1 MKNKIKIALL
11 GLLTFMVL
19 PFNVNAATSGTLNV
33 NCGTGKVTVNKT
45 ITCKVTTSVSGGS
58 LVSLEFDIDNNDGI
72 SIEGFTFASGWNNQ
86 SYKNNHVA
94 VVGSAKGGTVDIG
107 TITVKGVT
115 EGTSSITL
123 KKALAGDDSWNEF
136 DISNKTVN
144 ITVEKV
150 TTKPTTKPTSS
161 TKKSTTTRKTTTS
174 KATTTKPVVRTT
186 TTTKKTTTTTRVT
199 IAPTQSTTQAP
210 ILTTS
215 SSTTT
220 TRYTDNGS
228 NQTTLPRPTNGST
241 NELRTS
247 IHYYTNEAGKI
258 IYSEAFIRTDNYYN
272 ELAGRKTKPFEQHVL
287 GVKAVF
293 VDDYRVVYK
302 DGKYYVTVDPKDEE
316 VEIIIETTE
325 PAVVVGT
332 GTRGLGVGKNVV
344 DIYMKSERDERTF
357 QIIINRPDGL
367 NVGSTE
373 LSSLKIVDYE
383 LEFQPNIYNY
393 EVTVP
398 YTTKELYVIAKHVSE
413 YATIGGDGLFSL
425 MDDEDQKIYVHVSY
439 GKLQETEY
447 VITVK
452 KSYTMLILWIV
463 IGLLGLGLVAM
474 ALYAYTNR
482 KNAVSKVTAEKDAI
496 IASGNR
502 AVTQEVAKDA
512 KIAGEKLGGL
522 TRQTVKP
529 TLVENAEPQA
539 APTQSALDRVPNRVA
554 MPVKPTPVQP
564 AAPVQMSTAAPQPQV
579 RVIKRGEQPEIKIS
593 NPSSP
598 YQQDSEIVIKEL

>member
-1 MKNKIKIALL
+1 
-11 GLLTFMVL
+11 
-19 PFNVNAATSGTLNV
+19 
-33 NCGTGKVTVNKT
+33 
-45 ITCKVTTSVSGGS
+45 
-58 LVSLEFDIDNNDGI
+58 
-72 SIEGFTFASGWNNQ
+72 
-86 SYKNNHVA
+86 
-94 VVGSAKGGTVDIG
+94 
-107 TITVKGVT
+107 
-115 EGTSSITL
+115 
-123 KKALAGDDSWNEF
+123 
-136 DISNKTVN
+136 
-144 ITVEKV
+144 
-150 TTKPTTKPTSS
+150 
-161 TKKSTTTRKTTTS
+161 
-174 KATTTKPVVRTT
+174 
-186 TTTKKTTTTTRVT
+186 
-199 IAPTQSTTQAP
+199 
-210 ILTTS
+210 
-215 SSTTT
+215 
-220 TRYTDNGS
+220 
-228 NQTTLPRPTNGST
+228 
-241 NELRTS
+241 
-247 IHYYTNEAGKI
+247 
-258 IYSEAFIRTDNYYN
+258 
-272 ELAGRKTKPFEQHVL
+272 
-287 GVKAVF
+287 
-293 VDDYRVVYK
+293 
-302 DGKYYVTVDPKDEE
+302 
-316 VEIIIETTE
+316 
-325 PAVVVGT
+325 
-332 GTRGLGVGKNVV
+332 
-344 DIYMKSERDERTF
+344 
-357 QIIINRPDGL
+357 
-367 NVGSTE
+367 
-373 LSSLKIVDYE
+373 
-383 LEFQPNIYNY
+383 
-393 EVTVP
+393 
-398 YTTKELYVIAKHVSE
+398 
-413 YATIGGDGLFSL
+413 